1 MSGADPEDD
10 QTRAP
15 RPLMGPAF
23 WIALAF
29 GLACVIGGL
38 VLAKLGPVLF

>member
-1 MSGADPEDD
+1 MSGADPDDD
-10 QTRAP
+10 QGRAR

-38 VLAKLGPVLF
+38 TLAKLGPALF